1 MSGRPRTGRGA
12 TGRDAGKENDLETD
26 LLARIVEG
34 VKKAK
39 EHNDESQRIGQEIMA
54 LETDIKAVGRK
65 LEYETHLD
73 IVLIFDRLDSRA
85 ASTSR

>member
-1 MSGRPRTGRGA
+1 MSGRPRTARGA

-65 LEYETHLD
+65 SNHETHLNF
-73 IVLIFDRLDSRA
+73 VLISARLDSRT
-85 ASTSR
+85 TSMSR

>member
-12 TGRDAGKENDLETD
+12 TTRDTGKESDLEAD

-39 EHNDESQRIGQEIMA
+39 EHNDESQRLGQEIMS
-54 LETDIKAVGRK
+54 LEGEIKAVGCKFPQPSRMFCS
-65 LEYETHLD
+65 LTQ
-73 IVLIFDRLDSRA
+73 VRLDARA
-85 ASTSR
+85 TSST